1 MTLAGSVQNFL
12 RRIAPRR
19 FYCEDALITT
29 HNHDFVEDPAFRKA
43 YNRGLK
49 ASEGRDAHNQWRI
62 SVALWVARTC
72 ADLKGDFI
80 ECGVNYGFTSS
91 AIMEHL
97 DWDKLGKQ
105 FWLVDSFAGIDEKQA
120 ADQEKEIVSE
130 RNRLSKRAG
139 FYNSSAE
146 RCRQN
151 FSEWKN
157 ARVIQG
163 WIPDC
168 LNQVT
173 ASKVAFIHIDL
184 NSAVPEI
191 QAFRY
196 FLPKLSPGAFILLD
210 DYAYTGFDV
219 TYAAWNKLGKELD
232 FQVLALPTGQGLI
245 HISPNRT
252 IVQVG

>member
-12 RRIAPRR
+12 RRVAPRR

-29 HNHDFVEDPAFRKA
+29 HTHDFVDDLQFRKA
-43 YNRGLK
+43 YSRGLK
-49 ASEGRDAHNQWRI
+49 ASGGRDSHNRWRVFI
-62 SVALWVARTC
+62 SLWLARTC
-72 ADLKGDFI
+72 AKIEGDFI

-105 FWLVDSFAGIDEKQA
+105 FWLVDSFAGIDEKQTT
-120 ADQEKEIVSE
+120 DEEKEIGALE
-130 RNRLSKRAG
+130 RNQISKRIG

-151 FSEWKN
+151 FSQWKN
-157 ARVIQG
+157 TKVVQG

-168 LNQVT
+168 LDAVT
-173 ASKVAFIHIDL
+173 ASKIAFMHIDL
-184 NSAVPEI
+184 NSATPEI
-191 QAFRY
+191 QTFKY

-210 DYAYTGFDV
+210 DYAYTGFEA
-219 TYAAWNKLGKELD
+219 TYAAWNKLGKELN
-232 FQVLALPTGQGLI
+232 FEVLALPTGQGVV
-245 HISPNRT
+245 HISANRT
-252 IVQVG
+252 